1 MKLIFNKSKQ
11 KCVQALDDTSFDLD
25 ELFYVINLVYK
36 TGNCVNQTKIDQML
50 LENKIDLPS
59 HIGASVYVEGSFI
72 PMMQHYKPCGHRI
85 PPSDC

>member
-11 KCVQALDDTSFDLD
+11 TCVQALDDTSVDLD

-50 LENKIDLPS
+50 LENKIHLPS
-59 HIGASVYVEGSFI
+59 HVGASVHVENAFVPI
-72 PMMQHYKPCGHRI
+72 MQHYKPCGHTI